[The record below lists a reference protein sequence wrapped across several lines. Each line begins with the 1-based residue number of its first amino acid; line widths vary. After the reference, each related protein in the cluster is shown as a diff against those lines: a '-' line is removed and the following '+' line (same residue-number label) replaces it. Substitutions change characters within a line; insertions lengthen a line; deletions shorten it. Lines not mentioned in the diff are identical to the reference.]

1 MNNQSLDLR
10 SIGWTDER
18 TEELQERFSDALPA
32 RISAQHLGAYDL
44 LTEIGPMTGQV
55 SGRLRH
61 ISRSPSELPAVGD
74 WVAIRTTDATSV
86 VIEGVLERKST
97 LSRKVAGVV
106 TDEQIIGANID
117 VLFVVCAL
125 DDDLNLRRIERYL
138 SVAWQSGALP
148 TIVLTKSDLCD
159 DVVEI
164 QAAVEKIAPET
175 DVFVVSDK
183 DPSSVAALYESI
195 QPGTTLGLVG
205 SSGVGKSTL
214 LNLFAGQEVMPTGD
228 LRRDGKGR
236 HTTSHRQLIPLP
248 HGVTVIDT
256 PGMREIQLWDV
267 SGGISTAFEDI
278 EALAA
283 GCRFS
288 DCSHL
293 HEPGC
298 AVKEAVKDGT
308 LPHARLESYEK
319 QIRELASL
327 EARRDKRL
335 AGENARRGGKV
346 GKEAKE
352 AKNRAR
358 HQQP

>member
-1 MNNQSLDLR
+1 
-10 SIGWTDER
+10 
-18 TEELQERFSDALPA
+18 
-32 RISAQHLGAYDL
+32 
-44 LTEIGPMTGQV
+44 
-55 SGRLRH
+55 
-61 ISRSPSELPAVGD
+61 
-74 WVAIRTTDATSV
+74 
-86 VIEGVLERKST
+86 
-97 LSRKVAGVV
+97 
-106 TDEQIIGANID
+106 
-117 VLFVVCAL
+117 
-125 DDDLNLRRIERYL
+125 
-138 SVAWQSGALP
+138 
-148 TIVLTKSDLCD
+148 
-159 DVVEI
+159 
-164 QAAVEKIAPET
+164 
-175 DVFVVSDK
+175 
-183 DPSSVAALYESI
+183 
-195 QPGTTLGLVG
+195 
-205 SSGVGKSTL
+205 
-214 LNLFAGQEVMPTGD
+214 
-228 LRRDGKGR
+228 
-236 HTTSHRQLIPLP
+236 SHRQLIPLP

-308 LPHARLESYEK
+308 LPNARLESYEK

-335 AGENARRGGKV
+335 ARENARRGGKV

-358 HQQP
+358 HQER